1 MNLRVDPLVH
11 NTIQLGL
18 KFGAQQGN
26 ESWSQLEPVSIT
38 KISPNLACEMGPSR
52 PKNFSVWG
60 RPTCNVMQFHCSPKN
75 FLAKDI
81 TRKNIG
87 CLRIPYKK
95 IGSVQG
101 PSIKYVTLEGGGGP
115 RRCDRG
121 R

>member
-60 RPTCNVMQFHCSPKN
+60 RPTCNVMQLTVHQKT
-75 FLAKDI
+75 FLP
-81 TRKNIG
+81 R
-87 CLRIPYKK
+87 
-95 IGSVQG
+95 
-101 PSIKYVTLEGGGGP
+101 TL
-115 RRCDRG
+115 RG
-121 R
+121 RT